1 MSTSLD
7 CFRGAPA
14 VTHPTQSV
22 TWGCRQ
28 RFVLV
33 NLSCVT
39 WCDRVW
45 QVGDKVWQVGD
56 KVSLTRW
63 QGSVKVRQGGAIRSF
78 PLRNVIFLLSHTMI
92 ITWTSEKVVLWL
104 ISSLWACIFLHLFVP
119 RFSTFT
125 LQMPCEA
132 ENVNIPVPLGLAYRP
147 ETHSCDWPDL
157 LTGAHFKLYPR
168 LKRLAQA
175 LGAFANYG
183 LDAQIWHP
191 QVALDYM
198 INIQQTKSPQTS
210 HQNTIIVTTFRPA
223 PPVTY
228 KDRTKQRSD
237 VHESWLNI
245 SDLGC
250 DPAARLQDA
259 FTCPLMTGFLWLL
272 HLCSSWPWCLFVTNI
287 NHCRLSSQEL
297 FLEFDFQFYL
307 FL

>member
-1 MSTSLD
+1 M
-7 CFRGAPA
+7 R
-14 VTHPTQSV
+14 
-22 TWGCRQ
+22 R
-28 RFVLV
+28 R
-33 NLSCVT
+33 
-39 WCDRVW
+39 
-45 QVGDKVWQVGD
+45 
-56 KVSLTRW
+56 
-63 QGSVKVRQGGAIRSF
+63 
-78 PLRNVIFLLSHTMI
+78 
-92 ITWTSEKVVLWL
+92 TWTSRCPWASLIVLRRTPVTGR
-104 ISSLWACIFLHLFVP
+104 ICSLVP
-119 RFSTFT
+119 I
-125 LQMPCEA
+125 L
-132 ENVNIPVPLGLAYRP
+132 NITK
-147 ETHSCDWPDL
+147 ET
-157 LTGAHFKLYPR
+157 
-168 LKRLAQA
+168 QA

-272 HLCSSWPWCLFVTNI
+272 HLCSSWPWCLILFVTNT
-287 NHCRLSSQEL
+287 NHCRLSSQKL